1 MTVGTVATA
10 LAAAIISLSS
20 ANLGAI
26 GAVASGSTTIFSL
39 DPSMN
44 LHVSIYRFSI
54 AKKKKKPFI
63 QLLPYLMLWTCG
75 YSSHVLCTTIEVQF
89 TYLASFYYRE

>member
-26 GAVASGSTTIFSL
+26 GAVASGSTTIFSP

-54 AKKKKKPFI
+54 AKKKKKTI
-63 QLLPYLMLWTCG
+63 HTTSAISNVVDLWLLIACSLYN
-75 YSSHVLCTTIEVQF
+75 H
-89 TYLASFYYRE
+89 